1 MMKLSA
7 LKGIALPVLLSV
19 LLSGCYIPIRFDA
32 EIEMHRTGSFD
43 MKFDGYMAKVELY
56 KGLKEGK
63 IDRAQEKKQIEI
75 IKTDFG
81 RDPSVKEFKYYKM
94 GHFKVNWHRNGDL
107 LKSKSVSFFNST
119 SEYII
124 GIRYNKNTRQITI
137 STKSLKTAAKKE
149 MRDLGLDWSG
159 KIRVFTDAKVISHN
173 ATSVTKNKR
182 LGGRFMTY
190 SWDIKNI
197 FAPTLKLVLQLY

>member
-63 IDRAQEKKQIEI
+63 IDRAQERKQIEI